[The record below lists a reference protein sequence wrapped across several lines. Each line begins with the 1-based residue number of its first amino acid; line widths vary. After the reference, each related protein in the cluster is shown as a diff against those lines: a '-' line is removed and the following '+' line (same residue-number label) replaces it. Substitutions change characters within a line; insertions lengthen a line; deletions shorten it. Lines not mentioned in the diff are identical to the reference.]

1 MNALSKELSC
11 SAIFVETA
19 RELWVDL
26 KDHFSQINGPRI
38 FQIQSDINSI
48 SPGNKSISSYFTR
61 LKTLWDELNLYNP
74 LPIYSCGTVKI
85 LDDYQ
90 QRTHTIQFLMGLND
104 THLFV
109 AIFFSWTHSHCQ
121 QGLFTS
127 LAIGKATIHCC
138 STTTIQCCR
147 AYGKNR
153 KFFS

>member
-38 FQIQSDINSI
+38 FQIQRDINSI

-109 AIFFSWTHSHCQ
+109 AIFFSWIPFPLSARSFHFSCNRKGNNPLLLYHHYPML
-121 QGLFTS
+121 QGLW
-127 LAIGKATIHCC
+127 K
-138 STTTIQCCR
+138 
-147 AYGKNR
+147 K
-153 KFFS
+153 